1 MWLRGIFALGKDE
14 AMRLT
19 NEQLKAL
26 ASATLSLRPDQIGC
40 DEWLDRVGEY
50 LELTL
55 RGEAVP
61 ERLRPVAEHVVLRP
75 ECREEF
81 EAMRQAIEGD
91 S

>member
-1 MWLRGIFALGKDE
+1 
-14 AMRLT
+14 MRLT

-26 ASATLSLRPDQIGC
+26 AEATLSVRPDEIGC

-61 ERLRPVAEHVVLRP
+61 ERLRPVAEHVGLCP

-81 EAMRQAIEGD
+81 EAMRRAIEAEG
-91 S
+91 